1 MISDYDLERL
11 HHLFDKNALVPI
23 TRASKIL
30 GISRQSVYNMLK
42 DGRLK
47 TITLGGVRFISI
59 IQEEDAPAATSNE
72 RKNADVTCV

>member
-1 MISDYDLERL
+1 MVSDYDLERL
-11 HHLFDKNALVPI
+11 HHLFDKYALVPI

-59 IQEEDAPAATSNE
+59 IQEEDAPATVSEE
-72 RKNADVTCV
+72 RKRADLISI